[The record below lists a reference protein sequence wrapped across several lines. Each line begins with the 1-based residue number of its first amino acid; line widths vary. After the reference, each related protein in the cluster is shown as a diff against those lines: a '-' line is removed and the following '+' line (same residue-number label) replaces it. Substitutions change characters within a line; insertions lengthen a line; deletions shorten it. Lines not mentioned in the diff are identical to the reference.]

1 MRYPVRPLGT
11 ARGADCGGT
20 MGAGG
25 TGDDNSQ
32 PLLDAGADHVAML
45 LVESRNYLGGL
56 LEMPRVPVPTP
67 GIDRQA

>member
-1 MRYPVRPLGT
+1 
-11 ARGADCGGT
+11 